1 MSRRFLICACLLAAP
16 AACKGSTSSPA
27 AGAEGSGSAA
37 RSAEPAGSAAGAPA
51 GSAVGAPA
59 GSAVGAPTASAAG
72 ASSAGSAAPA
82 PAAAGAAARPQAFL
96 DFEAVILPLL
106 REPEGEAR
114 SRKTCKQLM
123 TLQTKARGLARSKP
137 PGVDEAAWQAAYE
150 DVSGSLHGLA
160 PNCNDDPPDDSS
172 ELPGLYKSYLRLT
185 ALLPGASSA
194 GK

>member
-37 RSAEPAGSAAGAPA
+37 RSAEPAGSAA
-51 GSAVGAPA
+51 GAPA